1 MILAPR
7 YDGWFAPLIEIP
19 GKDIPIERAGT
30 FAAGIVVSHR
40 RDRAGVVIDM
50 GGGYGGPMF
59 EHLKA
64 NDVDVVAHKGAEAST
79 ARTADKQLP
88 FFNKR
93 SEVIWRFREALDPD
107 QPGGSPI
114 ALPDDPEL
122 VADLAAPTLDLNF
135 KGIKVESKK
144 DVCERLG
151 RSTNRGDAVVMAWS
165 YGPKMITDAL
175 ELLQAIESGVDKE
188 RRTYKSSRRPQ
199 AITSRTPYTARH
211 SR

>member
-19 GKDIPIERAGT
+19 GKDIPSDRAGT
-30 FAAGIVVSHR
+30 FAAGIVVSNR
-40 RDRAGVVIDM
+40 RNRAGVVIDM

-64 NDVDVVAHKGAEAST
+64 NDIDVVGHKGAEGST
-79 ARTADKQLP
+79 ARTRDKQLP

-114 ALPDDPEL
+114 SLPDDPQL
-122 VADLAAPTLDLNF
+122 VADLAAPTLDLSF
-135 KGIKVESKK
+135 KGIKVESKEK
-144 DVCERLG
+144 VCERLG
-151 RSTNRGDAVVMAWS
+151 RSTNKGDAVVMSWS
-165 YGPKMITDAL
+165 YGPKMITDAID
-175 ELLQAIESGVDKE
+175 LLNAIESGTPVQ
-188 RRTYKSSRRPQ
+188 RRPFNRRPQ
-199 AITSRTPYTARH
+199 VIMGRQAR
-211 SR
+211 S